1 MENKKN
7 ILILFFTL
15 IVIMLGFGM
24 VIPILPL
31 YVTHLGASG
40 SAMGALMASYAI
52 MQFIFA
58 PIWGSLSDRL
68 GRKPILMIGVLG
80 NVIAQ
85 LLFGLSTQL
94 WMLIAARI
102 LAGILSSA
110 TLPTA
115 QAYISDSTSH
125 RNRSSGMGILGAA
138 MGIGMVLGP
147 GMAGWLANIS
157 LSFPFFLASGLS
169 TIALL
174 LVWAI
179 LPESLPVEQ
188 RFSSNSK
195 TRGPQLGKMWE
206 ALNGPIGFLFVIG
219 FLLSFG
225 LTNFESIFG
234 LFALNRFG
242 YGPSQ
247 VGMLLTIIGLISAV
261 AQGGLTGPV
270 TRRWGESR
278 VIKVALLTSAI
289 GFPLMLT
296 ANSYAT
302 ILLTTGFFVLS
313 NSMLTPA
320 VSSLISKRAS
330 SGHGITLGLNNS
342 FMSLGRSIGPLTA
355 GFLFDR
361 NNSLPYITG
370 GLVMLLGFITSM
382 WKLKEED
389 QISTE
394 SEPESASSLIE
405 DFAPAKTSTL
415 RK

>member
-24 VIPILPL
+24 VIPILPF
-31 YVTHLGASG
+31 YITHLGASG
-40 SAMGALMASYAI
+40 SAMGALMATYAI

-58 PIWGSLSDRL
+58 PIWGSLSDRY
-68 GRKPILMIGVLG
+68 GRKPILMLGVLG

-85 LLFGLSTQL
+85 LLFGLSTEL
-94 WMLIAARI
+94 WMLFASRI
-102 LAGILSSA
+102 LAGLLSSA

-125 RNRSSGMGILGAA
+125 KNRSGGMGILGAA

-147 GMAGWLANIS
+147 GIAGWLAEFS

-174 LVWAI
+174 LVWI
-179 LPESLPVEQ
+179 VLPESLPVERRISGPSQ
-188 RFSSNSK
+188 AKGPRF
-195 TRGPQLGKMWE
+195 GQMWT
-206 ALNGPIGFLFVIG
+206 ALKSPIGFLFAIG

-234 LFALNRFG
+234 LYALYRFE
-242 YGPSQ
+242 YGPRQ
-247 VGMLLTIIGLISAV
+247 VGILLTMIGLISAI

-278 VIKVALLTSAI
+278 VIKAALLGSAI

-296 ANSYAT
+296 ANSYLTVLIT
-302 ILLTTGFFVLS
+302 IGVFILS

-320 VSSLISKRAS
+320 VSSLISKRATT
-330 SGHGITLGLNNS
+330 GQGMTLGLNNS
-342 FMSLGRSIGPLTA
+342 FMSLGRSVGPLLA
-355 GFLFDR
+355 GFLFDIHI
-361 NNSLPYITG
+361 NLPYIFG
-370 GLVMLLGFITSM
+370 GLIMFAGFLTSL
-382 WKLKEED
+382 WKMKELDQQQEYSDLDQSSIQVED
-389 QISTE
+389 
-394 SEPESASSLIE
+394 AG
-405 DFAPAKTSTL
+405 
-415 RK
+415 